1 MATVIFHNNNKFHEY
16 THNQEKDFE
25 DVVRKNTKLIFGSST
40 IYIDLKTRIETIS
53 LGGSI
58 PDGLLFDLKN
68 IDSPEFYLVEVELAK
83 HDFYKHI
90 FPQITRFFA
99 FYRNSKAQNALIEK
113 VFAVIQADKELEKE
127 FKQFLKGR
135 EIFKFI
141 KDTIE
146 NSQNILLVIDDMKPE
161 LPEMI
166 DTYTEWS
173 KMVKIVVLK
182 EYRCGDDK
190 ILSLTPDFESIA
202 LAEISGVKT
211 EEEGTGKIPRTEEY
225 HLDGVEPQVKEV
237 YQTIKSR
244 LLAFK
249 PSLRFNPQKYYISII
264 DKKNFAYIYIRRRKI
279 NLTVMLLES
288 VIRNSIKHHKVE
300 SESESV
306 HKFYGGECAT
316 ITIEDASNLDE
327 IIDVLKMPVS
337 KNLS

>member
-16 THNQEKDFE
+16 AYNQEKDFE

-53 LGGSI
+53 LGGSV

-68 IDSPEFYLVEVELAK
+68 IDSPEFYLVEIELAK

-90 FPQITRFFA
+90 FPQMTRFFA
-99 FYRNSKAQNALIEK
+99 FYRNSKAQNELIEK
-113 VFAVIQADKELEKE
+113 VFALTQGDKELEKE
-127 FKQFLKGR
+127 FKQFLKGK

-146 NSQNILLVIDDMKPE
+146 NSQNILLVIDEMKPE

-190 ILSLTPDFESIA
+190 ILFLTPDFESVA
-202 LAEISGVKT
+202 LGEISGIKA
-211 EEEGTGKIPRTEEY
+211 EEEVAGKIPRTEEY
-225 HLDGVEPQVKEV
+225 HLEGVDPQVKEV

-244 LLAFK
+244 LLEFK
-249 PSLRFNPQKYYISII
+249 PSLKFNPQKYYISII
-264 DKKNFAYIYIRRRKI
+264 DKKNFAYIYIRRKKMNI
-279 NLTVMLLES
+279 TVVLPES
-288 VIRNSIKHHKVE
+288 VIRNAIKHHKVE
-300 SESESV
+300 SESAGV
-306 HKFYGGECAT
+306 QKFYGGECAT
-316 ITIEDASNLDE
+316 ITIEDKSNLDE
-327 IIDVLKMPVS
+327 IIDVLKRPVT
-337 KNLS
+337 K